1 MIIKYKNISY
11 EDYSNL
17 SEKEKEKPYCIKY
30 LNGDKDWYVNR
41 KLHRED
47 GPAIINRSGEKRW
60 YINDKLHKKDGTAI
74 VYPNESIFW
83 YINGK
88 EYLFEEWCE
97 KLIKTDEEII
107 FLKFKYY

>member
-47 GPAIINRSGEKRW
+47 GPAIIN
-60 YINDKLHKKDGTAI
+60 
-74 VYPNESIFW
+74 
-83 YINGK
+83 
-88 EYLFEEWCE
+88 
-97 KLIKTDEEII
+97 
-107 FLKFKYY
+107 